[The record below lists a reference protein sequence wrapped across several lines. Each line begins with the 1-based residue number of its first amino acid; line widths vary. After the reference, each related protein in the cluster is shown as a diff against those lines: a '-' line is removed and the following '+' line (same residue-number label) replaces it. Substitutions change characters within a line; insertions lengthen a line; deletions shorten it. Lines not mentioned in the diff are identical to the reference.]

1 MSGNEKRPRGVT
13 SGRYSSMIKGYV
25 KGGSFVKRKM
35 HADSMASQQV
45 ASAGWL
51 PARWLPQ
58 SGFPGFRKRI
68 QHAKIVIPQAFG
80 NESLFPRSRAK
91 WIPPG
96 FPGEEVSR

>member
-1 MSGNEKRPRGVT
+1 
-13 SGRYSSMIKGYV
+13 MIKGEV

-58 SGFPGFRKRI
+58 SGFLGFRKRI
-68 QHAKIVIPQAFG
+68 QHATIVIPQAFD
-80 NESLFPRSRAK
+80 NESLFPESLGR

-96 FPGEEVSR
+96 FPGESACR